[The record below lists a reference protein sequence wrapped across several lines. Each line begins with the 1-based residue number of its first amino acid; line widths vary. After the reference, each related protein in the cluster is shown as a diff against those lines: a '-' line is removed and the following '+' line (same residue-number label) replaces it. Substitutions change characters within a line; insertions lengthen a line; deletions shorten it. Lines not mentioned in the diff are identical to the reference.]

1 MTQPRITGD
10 TIRQLA
16 ATADIRPDEA
26 SLDELAKT
34 FGVMLAAI
42 ERCDELGLA
51 DHEPCTTLTL
61 TGGAPDAEL

>member
-1 MTQPRITGD
+1 LKPHRRDG
-10 TIRQLA
+10 TI
-16 ATADIRPDEA
+16 I
-26 SLDELAKT
+26 SDELAKT

-51 DHEPCTTLTL
+51 EHEPCTTLTL